1 MSLAL
6 ARKGELARPPVI
18 HSVKSRD
25 RDIKPFFAP
34 SHIKGL
40 GKGRFGWL
48 SKTFQISLPFHL
60 LLVLRKGILADLRK
74 VFQEYLRV
82 AKKTA
87 LVNGRDERR
96 VCAAI
101 DKCRLFLLMNRQ
113 GSQAQM
119 RLTASFN
126 YDFYFYTLVWIFKN
140 VHKRF
145 SNEIVRCIAFS
156 TEICYNINN
165 PTLCN

>member
-1 MSLAL
+1 MNLAL
-6 ARKGELARPPVI
+6 ARKGELARLPVI

-40 GKGRFGWL
+40 GKGRFGWI

-60 LLVLRKGILADLRK
+60 LLVLERSILADLQN
-74 VFQEYLRV
+74 VFEKDFQI

-96 VCAAI
+96 IRAAV
-101 DKCRLFLLMNRQ
+101 DKCRMFLLINRQ

-126 YDFYFYTLVWIFKN
+126 FVVEMQENCVFFDRL
-140 VHKRF
+140 
-145 SNEIVRCIAFS
+145 
-156 TEICYNINN
+156 
-165 PTLCN
+165 